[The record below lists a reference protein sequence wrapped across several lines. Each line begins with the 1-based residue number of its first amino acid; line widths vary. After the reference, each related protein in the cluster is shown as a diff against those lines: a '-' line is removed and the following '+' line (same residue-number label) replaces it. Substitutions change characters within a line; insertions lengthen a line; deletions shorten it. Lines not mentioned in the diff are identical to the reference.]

1 MAQFI
6 TKLLAGILLILF
18 LIRLFNNQL
27 EIPSFLYY
35 VVGMFFLLI
44 VSLTYWK
51 DQRIGLS
58 LFVLIVAIM
67 TGFSCCCRDLLVYLV
82 PFTNRAT
89 F

>member
-1 MAQFI
+1 MINGTIHNEAISRYSLNSF
-6 TKLLAGILLILF
+6 F
-18 LIRLFNNQL
+18 DRLFNNQL

-67 TGFSCCCRDLLVYLV
+67 TGFVAVAEIY
-82 PFTNRAT
+82 
-89 F
+89 

>member
-18 LIRLFNNQL
+18 LIR
-27 EIPSFLYY
+27 LYY

-67 TGFSCCCRDLLVYLV
+67 TGFVAVAEIY
-82 PFTNRAT
+82 
-89 F
+89 

>member
-67 TGFSCCCRDLLVYLV
+67 TGFVAVAEIY
-82 PFTNRAT
+82 
-89 F
+89 

>member
-1 MAQFI
+1 MINGTIHNEAI
-6 TKLLAGILLILF
+6 SRYSLNSF

-67 TGFSCCCRDLLVYLV
+67 TGFVAVAEIY
-82 PFTNRAT
+82 
-89 F
+89 